1 MKQIKLFEPS
11 ITQREVDAVSKTLL
25 SGWIG
30 MGPKVEEFEKKFA
43 EFVGVK
49 YAVATNSCTTALE
62 IAMQLLDVRG
72 KEVIVPAITFVSTAH
87 AVVKHGGK
95 VIFCDVDPDSLL
107 MNMDFLAGRDLRN
120 VRAIIPVHLG
130 GNRLD
135 LPLLEEQFPLSSVED
150 CAHACGTRGAGLRGE
165 IACWSF
171 QAVKNLAVGDGGMLT
186 TNNKAYYER
195 AKSLRWLG
203 ITKDTWARD
212 KNAGYNWE
220 YDVNVIGDKSH
231 MNDINAS
238 IGLVQL
244 ERLEEMNNHREII
257 TQRYRT
263 GLASSPWIKLP
274 IWQGNSSLHL
284 FSIQCECRDEL
295 MEYLRIRGIS
305 TGVHYKPI
313 NLYSCYGPR
322 QSCPVAERVWKNLLS
337 LPIHPNLSLDDV
349 EYIVEAING
358 FKI

>member
-1 MKQIKLFEPS
+1 MRQIKLFEPS

-30 MGPKVEEFEKKFA
+30 MGPKVEEFEGKFA

-49 YAVATNSCTTALE
+49 YAVATSSCTAALE

-87 AVVKHGGK
+87 AVVKHGGR
-95 VIFCDVDPDSLL
+95 VVFCDVDPDSLL
-107 MNMDFLAGRDLRN
+107 MDIDFLAGRDMRN
-120 VRAIIPVHLG
+120 VAAIIPVHLG

-135 LPLLEEQFPLSSVED
+135 LPFLEEQFPLSIVED
-150 CAHACGTRGAGLRGE
+150 CAHACGTQGAGLRGE
-165 IACWSF
+165 VACWSF
-171 QAVKNLAVGDGGMLT
+171 HAVKNLATGDGGMLT
-186 TNNKAYYER
+186 TDHKAFYER

-212 KNAGYNWE
+212 KNSGYNWE
-220 YDVNVIGDKSH
+220 YDVHVIGDKSH

-244 ERLEEMNNHREII
+244 ERLEAMNDHRALVA
-257 TQRYRT
+257 QRYLE
-263 GLASSPWIKLP
+263 GIAWGPKIKFPVLM
-274 IWQGNSSLHL
+274 GNSSLHL
-284 FSIQCECRDEL
+284 FPIQCEHRDDL
-295 MEYLRIRGIS
+295 MEYLRVRGIS

-313 NLYSCYGPR
+313 NLYSCYGDYQP
-322 QSCPVAERVWKNLLS
+322 CPVAERIWKKLLS
-337 LPIHPNLSLDDV
+337 LPIHANLSLDDV
-349 EYIVEAING
+349 DYIVEAING